1 MMRPSVQG
9 VDHPVCCVLDAV
21 VTYARDSSCCLL
33 SSRGGGAQTYWHQTY
48 SYIARALNSL
58 VAKSCFATA
67 NISERLSLVSLPV
80 YYLD

>member
-33 SSRGGGAQTYWHQTY
+33 SSRGGGGGADILAPGLQSQQTVLTG
-48 SYIARALNSL
+48 
-58 VAKSCFATA
+58 
-67 NISERLSLVSLPV
+67 
-80 YYLD
+80 

>member
-33 SSRGGGAQTYWHQTY
+33 GGEGRHTGTRLTVILQLYMPT
-48 SYIARALNSL
+48 SILCLIS
-58 VAKSCFATA
+58 AKLHFDDPPTD
-67 NISERLSLVSLPV
+67 ILQ
-80 YYLD
+80 